1 MENLH
6 LYKIFDKII
15 YKDVIVKEKEFTKCK
30 FINCDFTN
38 ISFKDCYFED
48 CVFEN
53 CNLTTLKVNY
63 SRFLDVVFKDCKMI
77 GIVWDE
83 ASMPFSITCE
93 DSNIS
98 YSSFFGMKL
107 KRMKIH
113 KCIAHDVNFSEAD
126 LQLSKFNYTD
136 LQDSIFLNTN
146 LLKANFE
153 NAINYNGIDVSSK
166 NIKKAIFSLPE
177 ALILLNNFDIILK

>member
-1 MENLH
+1 MEKSHQN
-6 LYKIFDKII
+6 KTFDKII
-15 YKDVIVKEKEFTKCK
+15 YKDVVVKEKEFIKCK
-30 FINCDFTN
+30 FTHCDFSN
-38 ISFKDCYFED
+38 ITFED
-48 CVFEN
+48 CEFEDCLFEN
-53 CNLTTLKVNY
+53 CNLSSLKVKY
-63 SRFLDVVFKDCKMI
+63 SRFSDVTFKSCKMI

-83 ASMPFSITCE
+83 ASVTLSITCV

-98 YSSFFGMKL
+98 YSSFYGMKL
-107 KRMKIH
+107 KKIKIH

-126 LQLSKFNYTD
+126 MQSSSFMHSD
-136 LQDSIFLNTN
+136 LKDSFFINTN

-166 NIKKAIFSLPE
+166 KIKKTIFSMPE

>member
-1 MENLH
+1 MEKSHQN
-6 LYKIFDKII
+6 KTFDKII
-15 YKDVIVKEKEFTKCK
+15 YKDVVVKEKEFIKCK
-30 FINCDFTN
+30 FTHCDFSN
-38 ISFKDCYFED
+38 ITFGDCEFEN
-48 CVFEN
+48 CEFEN
-53 CNLTTLKVNY
+53 CNLSSLKVKY
-63 SRFLDVVFKDCKMI
+63 SRFSDVTFKSCKMI

-83 ASMPFSITCE
+83 ASMPFSITCV

-98 YSSFFGMKL
+98 YSSFYGMKL
-107 KRMKIH
+107 KKIEIH

-126 LQLSKFNYTD
+126 MQSSSFMHSD
-136 LQDSIFLNTN
+136 LKDSFFINTN

-166 NIKKAIFSLPE
+166 IIKKAIFSMPE

>member
-1 MENLH
+1 MEKSHQN
-6 LYKIFDKII
+6 KTFDKII
-15 YKDVIVKEKEFTKCK
+15 YKDVVVKEKEFIKCK
-30 FINCDFTN
+30 FTHCDFSN
-38 ISFKDCYFED
+38 ITFED
-48 CVFEN
+48 CEFEDCLFEN
-53 CNLTTLKVNY
+53 CNLSSLKVKY
-63 SRFLDVVFKDCKMI
+63 SRFSDVTFKSCKMI

-83 ASMPFSITCE
+83 ASMPFSITCV

-98 YSSFFGMKL
+98 YSSFYGMKL
-107 KRMKIH
+107 KKMKIH

-126 LQLSKFNYTD
+126 MQSSSFMHSD
-136 LQDSIFLNTN
+136 LKDSFFINTN

-166 NIKKAIFSLPE
+166 IIKKAIFSMPE